1 MTEFVPRGVPATLAA
16 EAVAEMV
23 SPVRCL
29 ICSAI
34 YDVGKVTVTARYTDC
49 SVWVSPCCNQQ
60 VDDRQHPWTA
70 TPRIETI
77 DKASFSPYALDVFG
91 RMEWS

>member
-1 MTEFVPRGVPATLAA
+1 MTEFVPRGALAMLAA

-29 ICSAI
+29 ICQAI

-49 SVWVSPCCNQQ
+49 SVWMSPCCNVQ
-60 VDDRQHPWTA
+60 VDDRQRPWTA
-70 TPRIETI
+70 TPGIETI
-77 DKASFSPYALDVFG
+77 DKASFNPYAFNIFG
-91 RMEWS
+91 GMEWS